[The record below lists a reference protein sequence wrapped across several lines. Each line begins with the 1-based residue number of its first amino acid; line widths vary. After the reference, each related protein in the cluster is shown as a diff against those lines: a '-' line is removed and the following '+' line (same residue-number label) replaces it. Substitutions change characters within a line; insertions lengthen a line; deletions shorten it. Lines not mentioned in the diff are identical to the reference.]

1 MQCCCG
7 DRLARGCG
15 VRVVVLRKADAGT
28 ECATPSAELIAAIE
42 RYDREMRD
50 AGVLV
55 GVERLQPCATGTR
68 LSVAGGSFR
77 TMDGPFAESKELIA
91 GVNILE
97 VESIEEAIEWMRR
110 CPTLAGKDAVAEF
123 EIRPVLETTPA
134 R

>member
-1 MQCCCG
+1 
-7 DRLARGCG
+7 

-28 ECATPSAELIAAIE
+28 ECGTPNAELIAAIE
-42 RYDREMRD
+42 QYDREMRD
-50 AGVLV
+50 AGVLI
-55 GVERLQPCATGTR
+55 GVERLQPSATGVR
-68 LSVAGGSFR
+68 LSVAGSSFR

-110 CPTLAGKDAVAEF
+110 CPTLAGKDAAAEF
-123 EIRPVLETTPA
+123 EIRPVLETSPA

>member
-1 MQCCCG
+1 
-7 DRLARGCG
+7 
-15 VRVVVLRKADAGT
+15 
-28 ECATPSAELIAAIE
+28 LIAAIE
-42 RYDREMRD
+42 DYDREMRE

-55 GVERLQPCATGTR
+55 GVERLQPSATGTR

-110 CPTLAGKDAVAEF
+110 CPTLAGKDAAAEF
-123 EIRPVLETTPA
+123 EIRPVLEISAA